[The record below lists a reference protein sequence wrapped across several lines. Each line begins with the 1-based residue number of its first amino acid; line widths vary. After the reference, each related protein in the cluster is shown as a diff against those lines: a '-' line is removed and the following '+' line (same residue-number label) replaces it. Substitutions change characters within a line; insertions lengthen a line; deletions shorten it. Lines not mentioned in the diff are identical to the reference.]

1 MDKSESGTFRQIV
14 QSVPGC
20 FDVIDYAGQLQAW
33 FRSELSATR
42 ALAEVKAA
50 GFVPYL
56 GFGGGGTGVE
66 KVLRESG
73 RGFDWALT
81 CRVGS

>member
-33 FRSELSATR
+33 FRSESSATR
-42 ALAEVKAA
+42 ALVDLKTA
-50 GFVPYL
+50 GFVPFR
-56 GFGGGGTGVE
+56 GFCDDGTGVE